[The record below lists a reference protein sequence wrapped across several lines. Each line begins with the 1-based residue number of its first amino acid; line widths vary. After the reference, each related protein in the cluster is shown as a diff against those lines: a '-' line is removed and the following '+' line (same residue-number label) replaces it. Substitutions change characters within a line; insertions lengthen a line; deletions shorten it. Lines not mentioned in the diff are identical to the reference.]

1 MKLSEMLEK
10 LGYDFLQEVERPLYG
25 GALHGEPLT
34 PDSDIDEK
42 GIKLGE
48 KLCTP
53 GCGCF
58 AVVVEIQRADDWGM
72 GRPWCCFYFHESES
86 KLNACEWSFETRWYK
101 PDANGNVKRF

>member
-1 MKLSEMLEK
+1 MKLRDALVK
-10 LGYDFLQEVERPLYG
+10 LGYDMDKMVQPPLYG
-25 GALHGEPLT
+25 GALRREPLT
-34 PDSDIDEK
+34 PDSDISEC
-42 GIKLGE
+42 GIKLSE

-72 GRPWCCFYFHESES
+72 GRPWCCFYFVESES

-101 PDANGNVKRF
+101 PEDIERLR